1 MSTIARERTALSF
14 TRAQAEDFLIHEARL
29 LDDLKLEEWNA
40 LFTAD
45 GHYWI
50 PLDDREPIAT
60 SASIMNDTP
69 LRREERVHHLLH
81 NKFPAQSPRSR
92 TLHFISNVG
101 VTIPGGAQDG
111 THDGVVVVRSSQIVY
126 EMRTG
131 DHKQVG
137 LGVPQAI
144 VADVEHQ
151 LRPVDGQMR
160 IARKK
165 ILLLNRDSWLGNLT
179 FLM

>member
-1 MSTIARERTALSF
+1 MSTATRDRNGDRNALAF

-81 NKFPAQSPRSR
+81 NAFPAQSPRSR
-92 TLHFISNVG
+92 TLHFVSNVG
-101 VTIPGGAQDG
+101 VTIEGGVA
-111 THDGVVVVRSSQIVY
+111 VVRSSQVIY

-179 FLM
+179 FLL